1 MAWNLDGD
9 RPIYVQLVEILQSKI
24 IAGEYKPGEKL
35 PSVRDFAAEAGVN
48 PNTMQ
53 RAFANLEQMG
63 LIVTMRTNGRTVADN
78 PGIISQKEKELA
90 DVCVEQFFTKMEE
103 IGYERKEALALASEK
118 VDGGDENE

>member
-24 IAGEYKPGEKL
+24 IAGKYKPGEKL
-35 PSVRDFAAEAGVN
+35 PSVRDLAAEAGVN

-90 DVCVEQFFTKMEE
+90 DICVEQFFVKMEE
-103 IGYERKEALALASEK
+103 IGYERREALALASAK
-118 VDGGDENE
+118 LDGGDEK

>member
-9 RPIYVQLVEILQSKI
+9 RPIYIQLVEILQSKI
-24 IAGEYKPGEKL
+24 IAGEYKPGERL

-78 PGIISQKEKELA
+78 PGIISRKEKELA
-90 DVCVEQFFTKMEE
+90 DVCIEQFFTKMKE
-103 IGYERKEALALASEK
+103 IGYEKKEALALAGAK

>member
-9 RPIYVQLVEILQSKI
+9 RPIYIQLVEILQSKI
-24 IAGEYKPGEKL
+24 IAGEYKPGERL

-78 PGIISQKEKELA
+78 PGIISRKEKELA
-90 DVCVEQFFTKMEE
+90 DVCIEQFFTKMKE
-103 IGYERKEALALASEK
+103 IGYETKEALALAGAK

>member
-9 RPIYVQLVEILQSKI
+9 RPIYIQLVEILQSKI

-35 PSVRDFAAEAGVN
+35 PSVREFAAEAGAN
-48 PNTMQ
+48 PNTVQ

-78 PGIISQKEKELA
+78 PDIIRQHGKELA
-90 DVCVEQFFTKMEE
+90 DAEVEQFFVRMQEL
-103 IGYERKEALALASEK
+103 GYERTAALELASAK
-118 VDGGDENE
+118 VNGGERHE

>member
-9 RPIYVQLVEILQSKI
+9 RPIYIQLVEILQSRI

-63 LIVTMRTNGRTVADN
+63 LIVTMRTSGRTVADN
-78 PGIISQKEKELA
+78 PGIISQTGKMMADAEIDQFFARMKEL
-90 DVCVEQFFTKMEE
+90 
-103 IGYERKEALALASEK
+103 GYERQEALAMAKERAN
-118 VDGGDENE
+118 GGESDE

>member
-35 PSVRDFAAEAGVN
+35 PSVRDLAAEAGVN

-90 DVCVEQFFTKMEE
+90 DICVEQFFVKMEE
-103 IGYERKEALALASEK
+103 IGYERREALALASAK
-118 VDGGDENE
+118 LDGGDEK

>member
-90 DVCVEQFFTKMEE
+90 DICIEQFFTKMKE

>member
-90 DVCVEQFFTKMEE
+90 DICIEQFFSKMEE

-118 VDGGDENE
+118 VNGGDENE

>member
-9 RPIYVQLVEILQSKI
+9 RPIYIQLVEILQSKI

-78 PGIISQKEKELA
+78 PNIISRHGKELA
-90 DVCVEQFFTKMEE
+90 DAEVEQFFVKMQEL
-103 IGYERKEALALASEK
+103 GYERAEALKLASAK
-118 VDGGDENE
+118 VNGGERDE

>member
-9 RPIYVQLVEILQSKI
+9 RPIYIQLVEILQSKI
-24 IAGEYKPGEKL
+24 IAGEYKPGERL

-78 PGIISQKEKELA
+78 LGIISRKEKELA
-90 DVCVEQFFTKMEE
+90 DVCIEQFFTKMKE
-103 IGYERKEALALASEK
+103 IGYEKKEALALAGAK

>member
-9 RPIYVQLVEILQSKI
+9 RPIYIQLVEILQNKI

-35 PSVRDFAAEAGVN
+35 PSVRDFAQEAGVN

-78 PGIISQKEKELA
+78 PGIISRTGKAKA
-90 DVCVEQFFTKMEE
+90 DAEIEQFFLKMGEL
-103 IGYERKEALALASEK
+103 GYDRKEALAMAGAKLN
-118 VDGGDENE
+118 GGEEHE

>member
-1 MAWNLDGD
+1 MAWDLDGD

-35 PSVRDFAAEAGVN
+35 PSVRDLAAEAGVN

-63 LIVTMRTNGRTVADN
+63 LIVTVRTNGRTVADN

-90 DVCVEQFFTKMEE
+90 DICVEQFFVKMEE
-103 IGYERKEALALASEK
+103 IGYERREALALASAK
-118 VDGGDENE
+118 LDGGDEK

>member
-90 DVCVEQFFTKMEE
+90 DICIEQFFAKMEE

-118 VDGGDENE
+118 VNGGDENE

>member
-9 RPIYVQLVEILQSKI
+9 RPIYIQLVEILQSRI

-63 LIVTMRTNGRTVADN
+63 LIVTMRTSGRTVADN
-78 PGIISQKEKELA
+78 PGIISQTGKKMAETEI
-90 DVCVEQFFTKMEE
+90 EQFFVKMKEL
-103 IGYERKEALALASEK
+103 GYNRQEALDLAKER
-118 VDGGDENE
+118 VNGGESDE

>member
-90 DVCVEQFFTKMEE
+90 DICVEQFFVKMEE
-103 IGYERKEALALASEK
+103 IGYGRKEALALASAK
-118 VDGGDENE
+118 LNGGDENE

>member
-35 PSVRDFAAEAGVN
+35 PSVRDLAAEAGVN

-90 DVCVEQFFTKMEE
+90 DICVEQFFVKMEE
-103 IGYERKEALALASEK
+103 IGYERREALALASAK
-118 VDGGDENE
+118 LDGGNRNE

>member
-90 DVCVEQFFTKMEE
+90 DICIEHFFTKMKE

>member
-1 MAWNLDGD
+1 MAWDLDGD

-35 PSVRDFAAEAGVN
+35 PSVRDLAAEAGVN

-90 DVCVEQFFTKMEE
+90 DICVEQFFVKMEE
-103 IGYERKEALALASEK
+103 IGYERREALALASAK
-118 VDGGDENE
+118 LDGGDEK

>member
-9 RPIYVQLVEILQSKI
+9 RPIYIQLVEILQNKI

-35 PSVRDFAAEAGVN
+35 PSVREFAAEAGVN

-53 RAFANLEQMG
+53 RAFSNLEQMG

-78 PGIISQKEKELA
+78 PGIISRTGKELA
-90 DVCVEQFFTKMEE
+90 DAEVEQFFTKMKEL
-103 IGYERKEALALASEK
+103 GYDRKDALALASAK
-118 VDGGDENE
+118 INGGVNNE

>member
-1 MAWNLDGD
+1 MAWNLEGD

-90 DVCVEQFFTKMEE
+90 DICIEQFFVKMEE
-103 IGYERKEALALASEK
+103 IGYERKEALAMASAK
-118 VDGGDENE
+118 LDGGEKNE

>member
-9 RPIYVQLVEILQSKI
+9 RPIYIQLVEILQSKI

-78 PGIISQKEKELA
+78 PNIISQHGKELA
-90 DVCVEQFFTKMEE
+90 DAEVEQFFVKMQEL
-103 IGYERKEALALASEK
+103 GYERVEALKLASAK
-118 VDGGDENE
+118 VNGGKRDE

>member
-9 RPIYVQLVEILQSKI
+9 RPIYIQLVEILQSKI
-24 IAGEYKPGEKL
+24 IAGEYKPGERL

-78 PGIISQKEKELA
+78 PGIISRKEKELA
-90 DVCVEQFFTKMEE
+90 DV
-103 IGYERKEALALASEK
+103 
-118 VDGGDENE
+118 